1 MNTDDILLLK
11 TYDKRISI
19 FYRIKE
25 ELRRSWSVLMN
36 RQQIGIDI
44 CNNNYTNKNTTTIKN
59 ELSLLKSSITIKP
72 HYYIC
77 RFTDTPWNTI
87 NNIIITLKTA
97 GLQVIGYYCKL
108 DILNNN
114 HVDSSSS
121 SNGNNNPNIGLGLLS
136 HLTDSRKIELTL
148 AEQIKIANNCSNY
161 ESGSST
167 EHTNKNMKNAT
178 VGQLH
183 GILGM

>member
-25 ELRRSWSVLMN
+25 ELRRSWSVLIN

-77 RFTDTPWNTI
+77 RFTFIAYQDFMVSISNCHF
-87 NNIIITLKTA
+87 
-97 GLQVIGYYCKL
+97 GDFYC
-108 DILNNN
+108 
-114 HVDSSSS
+114 
-121 SNGNNNPNIGLGLLS
+121 
-136 HLTDSRKIELTL
+136 E
-148 AEQIKIANNCSNY
+148 
-161 ESGSST
+161 
-167 EHTNKNMKNAT
+167 
-178 VGQLH
+178 
-183 GILGM
+183 